1 MTILYPGYQFL
12 HNKVVWTCR
21 YTVPLSADYEPVWE
35 CSSDEGDIRSF
46 GVSQIAVWP
55 QVVAGGRTSATPAD
69 DGVHGTRGRYTKGC
83 RCDACKAANAD
94 YMKGWRYRNG

>member
-12 HNKVVWTCR
+12 HRKQVWTCR
-21 YTVPLSADYEPVWE
+21 FTKEYKVVEPFWT
-35 CSSDEGDIRSF
+35 CTSDEGEVRTF
-46 GVSQIAVWP
+46 GVSEIAVWP
-55 QVVAGGRTSATPAD
+55 EVVAGGREAPAPAD

-94 YMKGWRYRNG
+94 YMKGWRYRNA